1 MSQGASKIVVI
12 EDDEIVCSIIKKALE
27 SKYDHVSTFTDP
39 ELGIKALEEI
49 QPDLLLLDIFLGHL
63 NGIEL
68 LEDIRYRGFT
78 MPVIMMTG
86 FSDIKLAVRAMKI
99 GAEDFIIKPF
109 DIEQLEVI
117 VDRTLVNQAL
127 RKKVKQ
133 LEEVLN
139 SEISTEI
146 LGNSAGIIN
155 AIQIAHIVSKAEDTT
170 ALILGE
176 SGTGKE
182 LMARF
187 IHKSSGRS
195 RHPFVTINCG
205 AIPKDLAENEFF
217 GYEKGAFTGATE
229 KIKPGRFEQADKGT
243 IMLDEVGELS
253 LEMQVKLLRVLQ
265 EKSFYRLGGTKE
277 IEVDVRIIAATN
289 RDLEQL
295 VEEGKFRE
303 DLFYRLNVA
312 LIELP
317 PLRERQEDILP
328 LASVFINEFNKKFG
342 KNISGFT
349 NEASEI
355 MQNYYWKGN
364 IRELRNVI
372 ERVLLLESEQI
383 ITKESLSF
391 LKQHI
396 SQMQKQIDLN
406 EGQHILQLHSQGV
419 LMNNVIKDLIQQTLI
434 ISGSNQIKAAKI
446 LGVSKDKLRYRME
459 QLGIQTNK

>member
-1 MSQGASKIVVI
+1 
-12 EDDEIVCSIIKKALE
+12 
-27 SKYDHVSTFTDP
+27 
-39 ELGIKALEEI
+39 
-49 QPDLLLLDIFLGHL
+49 
-63 NGIEL
+63 
-68 LEDIRYRGFT
+68 
-78 MPVIMMTG
+78 
-86 FSDIKLAVRAMKI
+86 
-99 GAEDFIIKPF
+99 
-109 DIEQLEVI
+109 
-117 VDRTLVNQAL
+117 
-127 RKKVKQ
+127 
-133 LEEVLN
+133 
-139 SEISTEI
+139 
-146 LGNSAGIIN
+146 
-155 AIQIAHIVSKAEDTT
+155 
-170 ALILGE
+170 
-176 SGTGKE
+176 
-182 LMARF
+182 
-187 IHKSSGRS
+187 
-195 RHPFVTINCG
+195 
-205 AIPKDLAENEFF
+205 
-217 GYEKGAFTGATE
+217 
-229 KIKPGRFEQADKGT
+229 
-243 IMLDEVGELS
+243 
-253 LEMQVKLLRVLQ
+253 MQVKLLRVLQ

-342 KNISGFT
+342 KNVTGFT

-434 ISGSNQIKAAKI
+434 ISGNNQIAAAKI
-446 LGVSKDKLRYRME
+446 LGVSKNKLRYRME

>member
-12 EDDEIVCSIIKKALE
+12 EDDQMVCSTIQKALE
-27 SKYDHVSTFTDP
+27 SKYDLVSTFTDP
-39 ELGIKALEEI
+39 ELGIKALEEL

-68 LEDIRYRGFT
+68 LEEIRRRGFS

-117 VDRTLVNQAL
+117 VERTLVNQAL

-139 SEISTEI
+139 NETSTEI
-146 LGNSAGIIN
+146 LGNSQGIIK
-155 AIQIAHIVSKAEDTT
+155 AIQIAHIVAKAEDTT

-195 RHPFVTINCG
+195 RHPFITINCG

-317 PLRERQEDILP
+317 PLRERKEDILP

-349 NEASEI
+349 NEASDI

-383 ITKESLSF
+383 ITKDSLSF

-396 SQMQKQIDLN
+396 SQIQKPLELT
-406 EGQHILQLHSQGV
+406 EGEHILQLHSQGV
-419 LMNNVIKDLIQQTLI
+419 MMNNVIKDLIQQTLI
-434 ISGSNQIKAAKI
+434 ISSGNQIKAAKI
-446 LGVSKDKLRYRME
+446 LGVSRAKLRYRME